1 MGLTNSVDKKLK
13 YVIVEILVLVFFQRN
28 VFQEIAKFNSFLGG
42 TKNKY
47 IDWSVWRP
55 WTDISAKFDYFAKPV
70 IF

>member
-47 IDWSVWRP
+47 IDWSV
-55 WTDISAKFDYFAKPV
+55 
-70 IF
+70 